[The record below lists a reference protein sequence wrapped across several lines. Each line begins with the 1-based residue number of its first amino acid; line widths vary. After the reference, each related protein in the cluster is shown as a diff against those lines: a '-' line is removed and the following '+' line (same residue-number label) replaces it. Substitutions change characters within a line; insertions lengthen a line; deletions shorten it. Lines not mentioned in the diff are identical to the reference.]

1 MLQCLALRGEMC
13 KRENIGNMKILAIY
27 FRSGS
32 GISVIYERIFCHLAK
47 HATVDVLSDMAL
59 HDELEGVRKVY
70 SVPMSRRM
78 QSYYRKFLRNF
89 GAVPISK
96 WWSRKAEKVVAK
108 DYDIVIAFMA
118 SSQLTPAVCG
128 SYIAEKLGCKFAIYS
143 VDAIPGPGGWTKPRE
158 FRGKMRVVGKYFAKA
173 DYVASSN
180 KHMLEFQ
187 LSTFKHKQGLRSN
200 VLLTPSPDKV
210 YNLPVSSEK
219 LILYTGSLYGL
230 RNPNYLFKA
239 FKRLLVKY
247 PDARL
252 MMVGIKLKLRDMNTI
267 LTPEELRSVTIA
279 EHTNDLVPLFE
290 RARVLLD
297 IDADREK
304 DPFLSS
310 KIITYLKTNRMIVC
324 ETGRIT
330 PSREMFAGYNTI
342 IQCDHNEDSLYEGL
356 VRAIEMGAVEQDYSE
371 REPVIK
377 AFSIEEVGGIFW
389 RDLQELVR

>member
-1 MLQCLALRGEMC
+1 
-13 KRENIGNMKILAIY
+13 MKILAIY

-32 GISVIYERIFCHLAK
+32 GISIIYERIFCYLAQ

-59 HDELEGVRKVY
+59 HDDLEGVRKVY
-70 SVPMSRRM
+70 SVPMSARM
-78 QSYYRKFLRNF
+78 QSYYRKLLRNF
-89 GAVPISK
+89 GVVPISK
-96 WWSRKAEKVVAK
+96 WWSRKAEKVVAQ
-108 DYDIVIAFMA
+108 DYDVVIAFMA

-128 SYIAEKLGCKFAIYS
+128 SYLAEKLNCKFAIYS

-158 FRGKMRVVGKYFAKA
+158 YRGKMRVVSKYFAKA

-187 LSTFKHKQGLRSN
+187 LSTFKHKEGLRSN
-200 VLLTPSPDKV
+200 VLLTPSPDNTFRLPISDQKV
-210 YNLPVSSEK
+210 
-219 LILYTGSLYGL
+219 ILYTGSLYGL
-230 RNPNYLFKA
+230 RNPRYLFKA

-247 PDARL
+247 PDAKL
-252 MMVGIKLKLRDMNTI
+252 VMVGMKLKLRNMTSI

-279 EHTNDLVPLFE
+279 EHTNNLVPLFE

-324 ETGRIT
+324 ETGKIT

-342 IQCDHNEDSLYEGL
+342 IQCDHNEDSLYDGL

-377 AFSIEEVGGIFW
+377 AFSIEEVGSIFW
-389 RDLQELVR
+389 NDLKNLV